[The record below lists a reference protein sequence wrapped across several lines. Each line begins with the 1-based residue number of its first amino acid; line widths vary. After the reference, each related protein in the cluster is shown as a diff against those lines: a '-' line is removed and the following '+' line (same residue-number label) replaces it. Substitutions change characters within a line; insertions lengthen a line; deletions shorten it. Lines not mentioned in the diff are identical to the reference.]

1 MFPCRG
7 VLKAVDM
14 ENFVKARDAVLGE
27 RHLRTP
33 DKPVLIDDEYVGG
46 VAWEQSPHAVSI
58 GKAARCY
65 TAGQSYQTQ
74 RKLAAPTLGAK
85 MLDPEEPTEH
95 HKLCLQAV
103 QVSIE

>member
-1 MFPCRG
+1 
-7 VLKAVDM
+7 M
-14 ENFVKARDAVLGE
+14 ENFVKAHDAALGK
-27 RHLRTP
+27 RHPRTP
-33 DKPVLIDDEYVGG
+33 DKSVLGDDEYVGG
-46 VAWEQSPHAVSI
+46 VAWERSPHTISI

-65 TAGQSYQTQ
+65 TTGQSYQTQ
-74 RKLAAPTLGAK
+74 CKLAAPTLGAK